1 MQHLRLGKWNTLEVV
16 RQVDFGYYL
25 DCGDLGD
32 VLLPIKEAP
41 ATGLNIGDEVDVFL
55 YLDSEERLIATTLRP
70 KVEVNEFAFLE
81 VKWVNQYGAFLD
93 WGFLKDLFCPFRE
106 QKMRMQVGKKYIIY
120 CYIDSVTYRIVASAK
135 VEKFLSKEMPE
146 YTYGQEVEALVQHKT
161 ELGFKCIVDG
171 KYSGQLFNNEIFG
184 HIETGQRL
192 KAYVKNVRTDAKIDL
207 IMQQGGMDHVRDFAN
222 TLLSYIQQCPEQ
234 QTIFCDKSLAEDI
247 YNQFGVSKKTFKR
260 AVGDLYKQGLIT
272 ISDNGL
278 ALTEK
283 GRFVGCED

>member
-1 MQHLRLGKWNTLEVV
+1 MQQLRLGKWNTLEVV

-41 ATGLNIGDEVDVFL
+41 EAGVNIGDKIDVFL

-93 WGFLKDLFCPFRE
+93 WGLMKDLFCPFRE

-135 VEKFLSKEMPE
+135 VEKFLSKEMPD
-146 YTYGQEVEALVQHKT
+146 YTYGQQVEALVQHKT

-192 KAYVKNVRTDAKIDL
+192 KAYVKYVRTDAKIDL
-207 IMQQGGMDHVRDFAN
+207 VMQQGGMEHVRDFAN

-234 QTIFCDKSLAEDI
+234 KTIFCDKSLAEDI

-278 ALTEK
+278 TLTEK
-283 GRFVGCED
+283 GRFAGCED

>member
-1 MQHLRLGKWNTLEVV
+1 MQQLRLGKWNNLEVL

-41 ATGLNIGDEVDVFL
+41 EGGLNIGDKVDVFL

-93 WGFLKDLFCPFRE
+93 WGLMKDLFCPFRE
-106 QKMRMQVGKKYIIY
+106 QKMRMQVGRCYIIY

-135 VEKFLSKEMPE
+135 VEKFLSKNMPPYE
-146 YTYGQEVEALVQHKT
+146 IGEQVEALVQHKT
-161 ELGFKCIVDG
+161 ELGFKCIVNG
-171 KYSGQLFNNEIFG
+171 QYSGQLFNNEIFG

-192 KAYVKNVRTDAKIDL
+192 RTYVKNVREDGKIDL
-207 IMQQGGMDHVRDFAN
+207 IMQQGGMGHVRDFAA
-222 TLLSYIQQCPEQ
+222 TLLNFIQQCPEQ
-234 QTIFCDKSLAEDI
+234 RTTFCDKSPAEDI

-260 AVGDLYKQGLIT
+260 AVGDLYKQGLID
-272 ISDNGL
+272 IAESGL
-278 ALTEK
+278 ILTDK
-283 GRFVGCED
+283 GRFIGCED